1 MKELSDLLSNRTEN
15 SWMFENREKPF
26 VVYVLEC
33 EVEGNGSF
41 GRVFLCVLL
50 YIILSTNIIFKT
62 V

>member
-1 MKELSDLLSNRTEN
+1 
-15 SWMFENREKPF
+15 MFENREKPF